1 MRADTARQTDLSG
14 FSHICRNNQGIKL
27 CLCLELEGRRSLK
40 LNVVLP
46 SYLLPTGQETHAP
59 LVRGLDAESP
69 PQDPLQS
76 PKKREGPILN
86 VRRIATVVQTCRY

>member
-1 MRADTARQTDLSG
+1 M
-14 FSHICRNNQGIKL
+14 
-27 CLCLELEGRRSLK
+27 CLCLELEGCRSLK

-76 PKKREGPILN
+76 LNKKGRSYSERSKDRHSRADMPLLAQIYLT
-86 VRRIATVVQTCRY
+86 I

>member
-1 MRADTARQTDLSG
+1 M
-14 FSHICRNNQGIKL
+14 
-27 CLCLELEGRRSLK
+27 CLCLELEGCRSLK

-59 LVRGLDAESP
+59 SVRGLDAESP

-76 PKKREGPILN
+76 PSKKKNKRGSYSERSKDRHSRADMPLLAQIYLT
-86 VRRIATVVQTCRY
+86 I